1 MWRLGDSR
9 AAAWVVRLRGLW
21 LLHARGHHEASQE
34 HPLYCYEIFRLPWTP
49 SPTNKERCAKAGM
62 RDARGADFA
71 MGAGQRDQQQQPKR
85 PRSAHEKGRDC
96 LCAAAHLAAYGKPT
110 GRRRGGPGTSI
121 RPVRQSGDV
130 SRHWGLEKPRRTP
143 SATWGN

>member
-49 SPTNKERCAKAGM
+49 SPTNKERCAKAGV
-62 RDARGADFA
+62 RDARGADFRHGRRA
-71 MGAGQRDQQQQPKR
+71 ARPAAAAQAAEISARKGPRLSLRCCALGRVRQTDRAQARGSWDEHTAGQ
-85 PRSAHEKGRDC
+85 AVG
-96 LCAAAHLAAYGKPT
+96 
-110 GRRRGGPGTSI
+110 
-121 RPVRQSGDV
+121 
-130 SRHWGLEKPRRTP
+130 
-143 SATWGN
+143 